1 MGGDW
6 LKMVM
11 ARDEDKIHPA
21 TDMTERTLLVIGILL
36 RWLLLIS
43 IRPNWPS
50 IITLF
55 AEPGSPDHLSD
66 VHCSVNIGL
75 FAVSHA

>member
-21 TDMTERTLLVIGILL
+21 TDITERTSTLLVYWYIAMA
-36 RWLLLIS
+36 
-43 IRPNWPS
+43 
-50 IITLF
+50 IIINKHKTQLTINNNPICR
-55 AEPGSPDHLSD
+55 AR
-66 VHCSVNIGL
+66 IT
-75 FAVSHA
+75 